1 MTAAISLLSVRRGGS
16 QSLFVG
22 DRVLESG
29 IRKQPVDSATIG
41 SHGVVGDT
49 VADTRNHG
57 GADQAVYVYSLED
70 YAWWEEHLQRALP
83 VGIFGENLTFS
94 AFGVGDVMI
103 GDRWRIGEVVLE
115 TTAPRIPCGKLG
127 AVMKDPR
134 FAEVFRRGRRPGFY
148 ARVLA
153 TGVVA
158 PGMEVTRLP
167 GRSGVTLLDLF
178 DLVYNVDAPADELR
192 RVLAAPIAERARRNT
207 EQRLERLTRSEAN

>member
-1 MTAAISLLSVRRGGS
+1 MTAAISVLSVRRGRS

-22 DRVLESG
+22 DRVVESG

-41 SHGVVGDT
+41 PHGVAGDT

-57 GADQAVYVYSLED
+57 GADQAIYVYSLED
-70 YAWWEEHLQRALP
+70 YAWWEEQLQRSLP

-94 AFGVGDVMI
+94 TFGVGEVMI

-134 FAEVFRRGRRPGFY
+134 FAEVLRRGRRPGFY

-158 PGMEVTRLP
+158 PGMEVERTGIRK
-167 GRSGVTLLDLF
+167 GVGLLELF
-178 DLVYNVDAPADELR
+178 DLAYNVDAPADELR
-192 RVLAAPIAERARRNT
+192 RVLAAPVAERVRLNT
-207 EQRLERLTRSEAN
+207 EQRLDRLTQSGAN